1 MSAPPSRP
9 SLWASLFETGVI
21 IGYLGLLAYVAG
33 WSYMDR
39 WFAWFG
45 LNTAALDKLNDKN
58 FAIYALWVLR
68 DEWLWIG
75 VFLILIGVGVLAGVF
90 LALATRLPLVRYRT
104 LAEVP
109 VLAGVAATGLLLAM
123 AVGHQRA
130 DGQLPALI
138 GEAGDDTFRRV
149 IVTAKPGTATAT
161 FLADKSGAAGCLRKL
176 YMDSRTLYLYPGY
189 KSLVRAKPPVYILPL
204 GEIATIEV
212 TNTSGLCDP

>member
-1 MSAPPSRP
+1 MSTPPSRP
-9 SLWASLFETGVI
+9 GLWASLFEAGVV

-33 WSYMDR
+33 WSYLDR

-45 LNTAALDKLNDKN
+45 INTAALDKLNDKN

-68 DEWLWIG
+68 DEWLWIA
-75 VFLILIGVGVLAGVF
+75 VFVILLGVGVLSAVF
-90 LALATRLPLVRYRT
+90 LALAARLPVRRYRT
-104 LAEVP
+104 VAE
-109 VLAGVAATGLLLAM
+109 ATAFTMVAAIGLILAT

-149 IVTAKPGTATAT
+149 IVTAKPNTATAA
-161 FLADKSGAAGCLRKL
+161 FLADKSAAAGCLRKL

-212 TNTSGLCDP
+212 TNTGGLCDP